1 MALLVVANV
10 VLIFGAVAIQYAAG
24 SAALEAE
31 LKMMELNLRETETRL
46 SVAEMRADLDTL
58 QRMAGVETRAD
69 AARRWRAARS
79 DISLATSK
87 SFSISTTA
95 ASAAGAGGGGGGAA
109 AARVFTLGNC
119 RALDVS
125 FTKVGSQDDVPHKEW
140 LP

>member
-1 MALLVVANV
+1 MSSLCIASPHRFFAAILLKGEPFSFDPTLLMALLVVANV

-95 ASAAGAGGGGGGAA
+95 ASECEA
-109 AARVFTLGNC
+109 
-119 RALDVS
+119 
-125 FTKVGSQDDVPHKEW
+125 
-140 LP
+140 